1 MPAEGVAAV
10 KTYTVRAKRWARG
23 WELHIDGVGV
33 TQSHGLTDADT
44 MARSY
49 IAMETETSPDSFDL
63 TIVPEVGEGL
73 DEAANAAREAT
84 RRAEEA
90 LRDAAAEARQVA
102 QRLSKKGLTGR
113 DISAVLGVSPQR
125 VSQLLKPKTA
135 VRVAAASAVAKERK
149 GTGKPVRKVPVTP
162 RVAIATKRA
171 AAQNRTAMKKNPI
184 DAS

>member
-1 MPAEGVAAV
+1 
-10 KTYTVRAKRWARG
+10 
-23 WELHIDGVGV
+23 
-33 TQSHGLTDADT
+33 
-44 MARSY
+44 
-49 IAMETETSPDSFDL
+49 
-63 TIVPEVGEGL
+63 
-73 DEAANAAREAT
+73 
-84 RRAEEA
+84 
-90 LRDAAAEARQVA
+90 
-102 QRLSKKGLTGR
+102 
-113 DISAVLGVSPQR
+113 